1 MKTKETIYTEY
12 DARGRVVRRT
22 ATVEVYDD
30 DRELYPEGD
39 VANDCV
45 HRTSSKRIR
54 EAIDDYRMSKE
65 W

>member
-22 ATVEVYDD
+22 ATVEVYDTDCNPCTDSSITD
-30 DRELYPEGD
+30 DWIHK
-39 VANDCV
+39 AS
-45 HRTSSKRIR
+45 TKRIQ
-54 EAIDDYRMSKE
+54 EAVDDYRMSKE